1 MAAQTG
7 CCYCKPNGV
16 RSSQVGV
23 WVPQTRNGRGTS
35 DLLVRNVV
43 SMATQA
49 DGINLH
55 GNVTA
60 VGNLAS
66 DCVL

>member
-1 MAAQTG
+1 MQALAQTG

-35 DLLVRNVV
+35 DLLVRNP
-43 SMATQA
+43 
-49 DGINLH
+49 G
-55 GNVTA
+55 
-60 VGNLAS
+60 
-66 DCVL
+66 